1 MSKKDAFKQ
10 AIKSITLPFLI
21 LMKTNRKFRMG
32 FTLIVIVVAL
42 ALISFLAP
50 PQYIHWYSYPKSV
63 PPKLTTNID
72 LILGTTANGR
82 SVFWVF
88 TNAIRNSL
96 IIGVVTALI
105 APHVGL
111 LIGIITG
118 LKGGI
123 IDRVL
128 MFITDTIIVIP
139 ALPLYIIV
147 LMVLKPYISAI
158 GSPIPFMGLIF
169 SITAWCW
176 PARQVRAIVLSLRER
191 EFILTSSLSG
201 NSIVRIIVKE
211 IVPHLLAWHL
221 INLTNTVL
229 YAIGMETGLS
239 ILGLSILDKDTLGTM
254 IYWSLY
260 YSALF
265 RGIWWWY
272 ITPII
277 GIIVVFLAFFL
288 ISQGISEYVNPRL
301 R

>member
-1 MSKKDAFKQ
+1 MDKNSTLRQ
-10 AIKSITLPFLI
+10 ATKTITTPFLI
-21 LMKTNRKFRMG
+21 LMKTNRKFRVG

-63 PPKLTTNID
+63 PPQFTGID
-72 LILGTTANGR
+72 LIFGTTANGR

-96 IIGVVTALI
+96 IIGMVTALI
-105 APHVGL
+105 APHIGL

-118 LKGGI
+118 LKGGV

-201 NSIVRIIVKE
+201 NSILRIIVRE
-211 IVPHLLAWHL
+211 IIPHLLPWHL

-288 ISQGISEYVNPRL
+288 ITQGISEYVNPRL
-301 R
+301 RQ